1 MGLIESHQKCGMES
15 MIQELD
21 TTLVFYSVEKSRP
34 EEMNMSKYNRESVEK
49 EIKKSGVS
57 AKEASLT
64 HRLLKGHRVV
74 RYKSQEDELDQEPWE
89 SKTDYCGRMG
99 FDM

>member
-49 EIKKSGVS
+49 EIKKSGVINS
-57 AKEASLT
+57 KQQVEASLT
-64 HRLLKGHRVV
+64 HRLLKGH
-74 RYKSQEDELDQEPWE
+74 QEDELDQEPWE